1 MLDLVGIPEPA
12 KRAVEF
18 PHQFSGGMR
27 QRVMIAMALM
37 NSPQIL
43 IADEPTTAL
52 DVTVQ
57 AQILALLSKLKK
69 EFNMGILLI
78 THDLGVVAQVAD
90 RVNVMYAGR
99 IVEEGPVDDIFYSPL
114 APYTLG
120 LLKSVP
126 RVSSKNERL
135 KAIPGQP
142 PSLINLP
149 VGCPFA
155 PRCEYKQHSSEA
167 GCNTTKPALIGT
179 SATHRSRCHIPEALR
194 HDLFAKELKE
204 LQS

>member
-1 MLDLVGIPEPA
+1 
-12 KRAVEF
+12 
-18 PHQFSGGMR
+18 
-27 QRVMIAMALM
+27 
-37 NSPQIL
+37 
-43 IADEPTTAL
+43 
-52 DVTVQ
+52 
-57 AQILALLSKLKK
+57 
-69 EFNMGILLI
+69 
-78 THDLGVVAQVAD
+78 
-90 RVNVMYAGR
+90 
-99 IVEEGPVDDIFYSPL
+99 
-114 APYTLG
+114 
-120 LLKSVP
+120 VP
-126 RVSSKNERL
+126 RVTSKNERL